1 MYFICI
7 LFILNYIWIIL
18 NIFFWNFVNWI
29 AKNFTLYIG
38 YSAFKLY
45 ALTKTIKLCIIKYL
59 CILDHT
65 VHIKANN
72 RQAGHRNPVYIC
84 CCSQHLCCD
93 NTNVLLWQLLWSVWT
108 VCMPAFQNR
117 KILTRQVHLS
127 VSLTA
132 KNVHF

>member
-1 MYFICI
+1 MFHVFHMQFIHSE
-7 LFILNYIWIIL
+7 LYMNYL
-18 NIFFWNFVNWI
+18 KHFLLKFCEL
-29 AKNFTLYIG
+29 KNFTLYIG

-45 ALTKTIKLCIIKYL
+45 ALTKTIKLYIIKYL